1 MDELERYSVIDSHMK
16 REFLL
21 LQGTGCIWKKCT
33 FCDYHN
39 DISKNPYE
47 VNKEVIDKIS
57 GKYSIIDVINSG
69 SIFELDSKTLEYLK
83 DKIAEKNIKT
93 LWCESHWLY
102 HKRLD
107 EIRNYFKGVNV
118 KFRIGAETFDPIMRK
133 KWNKGIPENITAK
146 KISNFFDG
154 ACLLV
159 CVQGQTKESIL
170 KDIELAKNNFEYFN
184 VNVFVEN
191 STDVK
196 VDKELKKWFTEEIA
210 PQLEKYNNIEVL
222 IDNTDLGVG

>member
-57 GKYSIIDVINSG
+57 GKYSVIDVINSG

-118 KFRIGAETFDPIMRK
+118 KFRIGAETFDPNMRK

>member
-1 MDELERYSVIDSHMK
+1 MDEFERYSVIDSHMK

-57 GKYSIIDVINSG
+57 GKYSVIDIINSG

-107 EIRNYFKGVNV
+107 EIRNYFKGINV

-196 VDKELKKWFTEEIA
+196 ADKELKKWFTEEIA

>member
-47 VNKEVIDKIS
+47 VNKAVIDKIS
-57 GKYSIIDVINSG
+57 GKYSVIDIINSG

-107 EIRNYFKGVNV
+107 EIRNYFKGINV

-170 KDIELAKNNFEYFN
+170 KDIELAKNNFKYFN

-210 PQLEKYNNIEVL
+210 PQLERYNNIEVL

>member
-33 FCDYHN
+33 FCDYHK

-47 VNKEVIDKIS
+47 VNKAVIDKIS
-57 GKYSIIDVINSG
+57 GKYSVIDVINSG

-107 EIRNYFKGVNV
+107 EIRNYFKGINV

-170 KDIELAKNNFEYFN
+170 NDIELAKNNFEYFN

>member
-21 LQGTGCIWKKCT
+21 LQGTECIWKKCT

-47 VNKEVIDKIS
+47 VNKAVIDKIS
-57 GKYSIIDVINSG
+57 GKYSVIDIINSG

-107 EIRNYFKGVNV
+107 EIRNYFKGINV

-170 KDIELAKNNFEYFN
+170 KDIELAKNNFKYFN

-196 VDKELKKWFTEEIA
+196 VDKELKKWFIEEIA

>member
-47 VNKEVIDKIS
+47 VNKAVIDKIS
-57 GKYSIIDVINSG
+57 GKYSVIDIINSG
-69 SIFELDSKTLEYLK
+69 SIFELDIKTLEYLK
-83 DKIAEKNIKT
+83 DKITEKNIKT

-118 KFRIGAETFDPIMRK
+118 KFRIGAETFDQIMRK

-184 VNVFVEN
+184 VNVFGEN

-196 VDKELKKWFTEEIA
+196 ADKELKKWFTEEIA

>member
-47 VNKEVIDKIS
+47 VNKAVIDKIS
-57 GKYSIIDVINSG
+57 GKYSVIDIINSG

-107 EIRNYFKGVNV
+107 EIRNYFKGINV

-170 KDIELAKNNFEYFN
+170 NDIELAKNNFEYFN

-196 VDKELKKWFTEEIA
+196 VDKELKKWFIEEIA

>member
-47 VNKEVIDKIS
+47 VNKAVIDKIS
-57 GKYSIIDVINSG
+57 GKYSVIDIINSG

-107 EIRNYFKGVNV
+107 EIRNYFKGINV

-170 KDIELAKNNFEYFN
+170 NDIELAKNNFEYFN

-196 VDKELKKWFTEEIA
+196 VDKELKKWFIEEIA

-222 IDNTDLGVG
+222 INNTDLGVG